1 MSERTMRST
10 GISTLGLVL
19 IPAAAAFGSEEGAGP
34 GLFTGDLGNIIWTL
48 VTFFAVVF
56 VLGKFAWKP
65 ILSALQQREQ
75 FIRDS
80 LDQAKKDREQAEA
93 RLKEYGEKLDRAR
106 TDATGIVEEG
116 RRDAEEVRR
125 KILADAKKE
134 SDAVAARAKKEIE
147 IARDDAIKKL
157 HDQTILLATS
167 IAGKMVRRDLGE
179 GDHRE
184 LLDEALS
191 EMQGF

>member
-1 MSERTMRST
+1 M
-10 GISTLGLVL
+10 I
-19 IPAAAAFGSEEGAGP
+19 
-34 GLFTGDLGNIIWTL
+34 
-48 VTFFAVVF
+48 TFFAVVF

-125 KILADAKKE
+125 KILADAKRE

-147 IARDDAIKKL
+147 IARDDAIKQL

-167 IAGKMVRRDLGE
+167 VAGKMVRRDLGE